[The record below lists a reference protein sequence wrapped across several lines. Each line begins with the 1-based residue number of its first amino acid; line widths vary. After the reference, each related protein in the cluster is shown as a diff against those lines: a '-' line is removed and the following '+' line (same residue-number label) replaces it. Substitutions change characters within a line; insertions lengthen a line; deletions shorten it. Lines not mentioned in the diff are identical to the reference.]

1 MSGVVQDLVENV
13 RKIENQ
19 LDQIENSLEPILK
32 TDEEQALFYSFV
44 AQGLAHVETIQQK
57 LQEIDNLTERRNFLE
72 AVEEVR
78 ILYSDSLGAN
88 ETQTVLEEVGMTERV
103 IINSRSRREEVR
115 QGILESQCD
124 FLFHRRA
131 NSQVKDRLMAINDL
145 IKNSRLASR
154 NDLDIFNQK
163 V

>member
-1 MSGVVQDLVENV
+1 M
-13 RKIENQ
+13 
-19 LDQIENSLEPILK
+19 
-32 TDEEQALFYSFV
+32 

-115 QGILESQCD
+115 
-124 FLFHRRA
+124 
-131 NSQVKDRLMAINDL
+131 
-145 IKNSRLASR
+145 
-154 NDLDIFNQK
+154 
-163 V
+163 